1 VFVLNNHTYVSRCDN
16 LFYLKFLKLYL
27 SDRSVIEKVV
37 ENLPNPNGA
46 GHLPNDS
53 RFLLHPVLGWLELD
67 LVGGGYAEYAFKM
80 LTGLDFTPVSVMLS
94 ISSIQKIKHVKHIQP
109 MIMLA

>member
-1 VFVLNNHTYVSRCDN
+1 MCLVVTI

-53 RFLLHPVLGWLELD
+53 RFLLHPVLGRFRKKAALLYYVLPSVSRVEPTGPKNEMYWLYE
-67 LVGGGYAEYAFKM
+67 
-80 LTGLDFTPVSVMLS
+80 
-94 ISSIQKIKHVKHIQP
+94 
-109 MIMLA
+109 

>member
-1 VFVLNNHTYVSRCDN
+1 MCLVVTI

-37 ENLPNPNGA
+37 ENLPNPNLNGA

-53 RFLLHPVLGWLELD
+53 RFLLHPVLVPQGSTTL
-67 LVGGGYAEYAFKM
+67 
-80 LTGLDFTPVSVMLS
+80 LDFGHYDFSASLFYLLTLLFFLS
-94 ISSIQKIKHVKHIQP
+94 TTTAIVP
-109 MIMLA
+109 YRCGTN